1 MKTLKKMP
9 VVLKIIQR
17 NELNKENRTK
27 IKTYQRVFITKYLR
41 ENNFTLQEIGKLLN
55 RSHSTVIYF
64 LDIYDSKI
72 NDSKF
77 KKSVYDISL
86 ALGNNNIFD
95 DPKIENIKEA
105 LTTND
110 CAELKKIVTEI
121 YNTATSIN

>member
-9 VVLKIIQR
+9 VVLKIIQK
-17 NELNKENRTK
+17 NGLNKENRTQT
-27 IKTYQRVFITKYLR
+27 KTYQRVFVTKYLR
-41 ENNFTLQEIGKLLN
+41 ENNLTLQEIGKLLN

-72 NDSKF
+72 KDPKF
-77 KKSVYDISL
+77 KKAVYDISL

-95 DPKIENIKEA
+95 DPKIENINKA
-105 LTTND
+105 LSTND

-121 YNTATSIN
+121 YNTVTSIN